1 MTPAEKAEHS
11 RWFAEYRDKGDMA
24 AFERVLNA
32 YNKPIFNYLVR
43 LLGNRD
49 EAEDALQEVWG
60 KVIKQASSYKDQ
72 GLFSSWLYRI
82 AHNHCLDHYR
92 RQNSRVDKREVVEN
106 DEGLSWLD
114 IVSSEGQSPFDE
126 LAEQEFMHR
135 LEEALQDIP
144 ERIREVYLLRTFQDV
159 PFKEIAEIQNSPI
172 GTVLSRM
179 SQAVKQ
185 LKEKLSDFSHYVESK
200 VAEQR

>member
-24 AFERVLNA
+24 AFERVLNI
-32 YNKPIFNYLVR
+32 YNRPIFNYLFR
-43 LLGNRD
+43 LLGTRE
-49 EAEDALQEVWG
+49 EAEDALQEVWA
-60 KVIKQASSYKDQ
+60 KVVNQAASYKNQ

-82 AHNHCLDHYR
+82 AHNHCLDQYR
-92 RQNSRVDKREVVEN
+92 RQNSRVDKKEVVEN
-106 DEGLSWLD
+106 DEGFRWLD
-114 IVSSEGQSPFDE
+114 IVSSDGQSPFDE
-126 LAEQEFMHR
+126 LAEQEFMNR
-135 LEEALQDIP
+135 LEEALQEIP

-159 PFKEIAEIQNSPI
+159 PFKEIAEIQDSPL

-179 SQAVKQ
+179 SQAVKL
-185 LKEKLSDFSHYVESK
+185 LKEKLSDFSHYAESK